1 MVAHSVN
8 HTNKWY
14 DADGKVISCQ
24 EKIKVM
30 QQNLDELKQIAQDA
44 FEDGIL
50 MGIDE
55 QQLRKS
61 FEQIMGQLSNPFTPK
76 NKDV

>member
-1 MVAHSVN
+1 MLAHN
-8 HTNKWY
+8 KDQTKWY
-14 DADGKVISCQ
+14 DADGKIISCQ

-30 QQNLDELKQIAQDA
+30 QQNLIELKQIAQDA
-44 FEDGIL
+44 FEDGVL

-55 QQLRKS
+55 QQLRHQ
-61 FEQIMGQLSNPFTPK
+61 FVQIMQQLSNPFSTK